1 MRRFL
6 IVIGILFL
14 ILAGLTEIVLP
25 QTLNTILKQKIA
37 QLTWSQQVDLS
48 VDSSPRFMIAAGR
61 VDSIHGQVK
70 NGRIGEL
77 DTANLT
83 LDAQNV
89 KVNMIPLL
97 FGDKVDEN
105 GKHKT
110 VEDYIQSI
118 GNVHMTGIISEE
130 NLKNFLK
137 AKVSQLDNLELK
149 ITPEAINATSNVT
162 IMGRSADIELSGI
175 IIVDEG
181 DLYFRMTKLNVKNA
195 VLRHVQLDR
204 FFGDVKIVSADK
216 LPIGLKFD
224 TVELK
229 EGQALLTA
237 VRGNN
242 QATR

>member
-25 QTLNTILKQKIA
+25 HTLSTMLEQKIA
-37 QLTWSQQVDLS
+37 QLTYSQQVDLS

-61 VDSIHGQVK
+61 VDKIHGQVK

-77 DTANLT
+77 DTSDLT

-89 KVNMIPLL
+89 KVNMLSLL
-97 FGDKVDEN
+97 FGDKVDAN

-110 VEDYIQSI
+110 VDDYIQSI
-118 GNVHMTGIISEE
+118 GNVKMTGIITEE

-137 AKVSQLDNLELK
+137 IKVSQLDNLELK

-195 VLRHVQLDR
+195 ILRHVQLDR

-229 EGQALLTA
+229 EGQALITA
-237 VRGNN
+237 IRGSN
-242 QATR
+242 QAAR